1 MKAEPSLRDKVATLQ
16 SAGEIDGF
24 RRQLEQDGRLTV
36 EVDNLL
42 ALRRRALGGV
52 RA

>member
-1 MKAEPSLRDKVATLQ
+1 MSPEPSLRDKVATLT

-24 RRQLEQDGRLTV
+24 RQQLEQDSRLTI

-42 ALRRRALGGV
+42 ALRRRALGG